1 MAYSGTISQTV
12 FDTRKVIDSAFRR
25 VRMPAETVSG
35 ENVEIAKNLLY
46 LLLSNLANKG
56 VPLWCIEKL
65 ILPLYEGKG
74 DITLPA
80 GTVDIL
86 NVNLRTLQE
95 VTGTNTTSSTT
106 YATSFG
112 SDTPVTTVGVLWS
125 GAAVPIALERSADG
139 VTWTT
144 VQTETPSA
152 VSGQWTWYDVEQVV
166 SAGYFRV
173 RATTGSLAYTQVYF
187 GNTPTEIP
195 FARLNRDDYTN
206 LPNKTFQSLRPLQ
219 YWFDRQTPNAVMH
232 LWPVPSSGS
241 TEYQV
246 VMWRHRHIM
255 DVGSLTED
263 IEVPQRWIDAVTAE
277 LAVKLALEIPQ
288 VSADIIPTLKAFSAE
303 AMADAWNEE
312 RDNSPIRWAPNISAY
327 TR

>member
-35 ENVEIAKNLLY
+35 ENVEIAKGLLY

-56 VPLWCIEKL
+56 VPLWCIEKV
-65 ILPLYEGKG
+65 ILPLYEGVG
-74 DITLPA
+74 DITMPD
-80 GTVDIL
+80 GTIDIL

-106 YATSFG
+106 YSTAFG

-125 GAAVPIALERSADG
+125 GASVPIALERSTDG
-139 VTWTT
+139 ATWTT
-144 VQTETPSA
+144 IQTETPSA
-152 VSGQWTWYDVEQVV
+152 TSGEWTWYDVEQVV
-166 SAGYFRV
+166 PAPYFRV
-173 RATTGSLAYTQVYF
+173 RATTGSLAYSRVYF

-195 FARLNRDDYTN
+195 FGRLNRDDYTN
-206 LPNKTFQSLRPLQ
+206 LPNKTFQSIRPLQ
-219 YWFDRQTPNAVMH
+219 YWFDRQVPNAVMH
-232 LWPVPSSGS
+232 LWPVPNSQS
-241 TEYQV
+241 TTYQV

-255 DVGSLTED
+255 DVGTLTQD
-263 IEVPQRWIDAVTAE
+263 VEVPQRWLDAITAE

-288 VSADIIPTLKAFSAE
+288 VPAEVIPTLKAFSAE

>member
-1 MAYSGTISQTV
+1 MAFSGTISQTV

-35 ENVEIAKNLLY
+35 ENIQTAQNLLY

-56 VPLWCIEKL
+56 VPLWCIEKV
-65 ILPLYEGKG
+65 ILPLYEGVG
-74 DITLPA
+74 DITLPD
-80 GTVDIL
+80 GTIDIL
-86 NVNLRTLQE
+86 NVNLRILQE
-95 VTGTNTTSSTT
+95 VTGANTTSSTT
-106 YATSFG
+106 YSTSFG

-125 GAAVPIALERSADG
+125 GTPVPIALERSADG
-139 VTWTT
+139 ATWTT

-152 VSGQWTWYDVEQVV
+152 TSGEWTWFDVEQVV
-166 SAGYFRV
+166 SAPYFRV
-173 RATTGSLAYTQVYF
+173 RATTGTLAYSRVFF

-195 FARLNRDDYTN
+195 FGRLNRDDYTN

-219 YWFDRQTPNAVMH
+219 YWFDRQTPNAIMH
-232 LWPVPSSGS
+232 LWPVPNSGS
-241 TEYQV
+241 TTYQV

-255 DVGSLTED
+255 DVGTLTQSV
-263 IEVPQRWIDAVTAE
+263 EVPQRWLDAVIAE

-288 VSADIIPTLKAFSAE
+288 VPGELMPTLKAFAAE
-303 AMADAWNEE
+303 AMADAWGEE
-312 RDNSPIRWAPNISAY
+312 IDKSPIRWAPNISAY

>member
-65 ILPLYEGKG
+65 ILPLYEGEG

-95 VTGTNTTSSTT
+95 VAGANTTSATT
-106 YATSFG
+106 YTTSFG

-125 GAAVPIALERSADG
+125 GASVPIALERSVDS

-152 VSGQWTWYDVEQVV
+152 VAGQWTWYDVEQVV
-166 SAGYFRV
+166 SAPYFRV

-195 FARLNRDDYTN
+195 FSRLNRDDYTS

-219 YWFDRQTPNAVMH
+219 YWFDRQVPNAVMH

-288 VSADIIPTLKAFSAE
+288 VSADIIPTLKAFSTE
-303 AMADAWNEE
+303 AMSDAWNEE

>member
-35 ENVEIAKNLLY
+35 ENVQIAQDMLY

-56 VPLWCIEKL
+56 VPLWCIEKV
-65 ILPLYEGKG
+65 ILPLYEGRG
-74 DITLPA
+74 DITLPD
-80 GTVDIL
+80 GTIDIL

-106 YATSFG
+106 YSTNFG

-125 GAAVPIALERSADG
+125 GASVPIALERSADG
-139 VTWTT
+139 TTWTT

-152 VSGQWTWYDVEQVV
+152 VAGEWTWYDVEQVV
-166 SAGYFRV
+166 PATYFRV
-173 RATTGSLAYTQVYF
+173 RATTGTLSYTQVYF
-187 GNTPTEIP
+187 ANTPTEIP
-195 FARLNRDDYTN
+195 FGRLNRDDYTN

-219 YWFDRQTPNAVMH
+219 YWFDRQTPNAIMH
-232 LWPVPSSGS
+232 LWPVPNSGS
-241 TEYQV
+241 TTYQV

-255 DVGSLTED
+255 DVGTLTQSV
-263 IEVPQRWIDAVTAE
+263 EVPQRWLDAITAE

-288 VSADIIPTLKAFSAE
+288 VPGELMPTLKAFAAE
-303 AMADAWNEE
+303 AMSDAWGEE
-312 RDNSPIRWAPNISAY
+312 IDKSPIRWAPNISAY

>member
-56 VPLWCIEKL
+56 VPLWCIEKV
-65 ILPLYEGKG
+65 IMPLYEGKG
-74 DITLPA
+74 DIILPA

-106 YATSFG
+106 YSTAFG

-125 GAAVPIALERSADG
+125 GASVPIALERSADG
-139 VTWTT
+139 TTWTT
-144 VQTETPSA
+144 IQTETPSA
-152 VSGQWTWYDVEQVV
+152 VAGEWTWYDVEQVV

-195 FARLNRDDYTN
+195 FGRLNRDDYTN

-232 LWPVPSSGS
+232 LWPVPNSGS

-255 DVGSLTED
+255 DVGSLTQD
-263 IEVPQRWIDAVTAE
+263 VEVPQRWIDAVTAE

-288 VSADIIPTLKAFSAE
+288 VSADIIPTLKALAAE